1 MFKDKCFELFLQ
13 RSIFLLFPPPW
24 GEERNSAE
32 GKKFK
37 KKERK
42 DGERKKRKKRDK
54 RGKKREGKKNYV
66 KRRRNILSLYF
77 ESGKENLKDISA
89 WWYHYFLQLLK
100 GRGKITFYPKI
111 FKSFPIGY
119 MGKKSDILEK
129 FSIFPLYWEL
139 SLISP
144 LYFKF

>member
-1 MFKDKCFELFLQ
+1 MFKDKCFELFLT
-13 RSIFLLFPPPW
+13 FLPPS
-24 GEERNSAE
+24 GEERNSSE

-42 DGERKKRKKRDK
+42 EGERKKKRKKREK

-77 ESGKENLKDISA
+77 ESGKENLKDISFPL
-89 WWYHYFLQLLK
+89 FLHGDIIIFPSCLRGEEKSRFPQKYLK
-100 GRGKITFYPKI
+100 V
-111 FKSFPIGY
+111 SPIGY

-129 FSIFPLYWEL
+129 FSIFPLY
-139 SLISP
+139 
-144 LYFKF
+144 

>member
-89 WWYHYFLQLLK
+89 W
-100 GRGKITFYPKI
+100 
-111 FKSFPIGY
+111 
-119 MGKKSDILEK
+119 
-129 FSIFPLYWEL
+129 
-139 SLISP
+139 
-144 LYFKF
+144 